1 VWPRLCQ
8 SMTNLAERKLQTIR
22 ATTIVG
28 IEGGFYRQHK
38 PPAELP
44 EPEYMT
50 TWEEIKARKI
60 MKRSGI
66 ELLTDQIV

>member
-1 VWPRLCQ
+1 
-8 SMTNLAERKLQTIR
+8 MTNLADRKLQTIR
-22 ATTIVG
+22 ATTMVG

-38 PPAELP
+38 PHAQIP

-66 ELLTDQIV
+66 ELLMDQTV